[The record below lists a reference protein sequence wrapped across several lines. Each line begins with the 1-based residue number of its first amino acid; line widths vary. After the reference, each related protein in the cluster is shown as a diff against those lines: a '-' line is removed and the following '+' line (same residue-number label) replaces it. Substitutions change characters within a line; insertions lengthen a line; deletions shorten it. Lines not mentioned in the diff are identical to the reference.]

1 MSNNPT
7 HDENGIPTWE
17 TIMSNLDNEIR
28 HYEDNINRAV
38 MLLLGMNK

>member
-1 MSNNPT
+1 MSNNTT
-7 HDENGIPTWE
+7 HDDLPTWE
-17 TIMSNLDNEIR
+17 EIMSNLDNEIR